1 MNKKLNLI
9 SAIVFSVALTL
20 FGVTSI
26 TSEIGLEK
34 LVIFQDL
41 GAFGYSP
48 LKAFIDVFG
57 LSLLAIIILIY
68 PIYKV
73 LNNFRKLPNNKDDK
87 KKLFSK
93 QIFNGIALCL
103 FIKISSTHLWPDI
116 YQENVVIWK
125 DLIAGIILV
134 FLLIAVCMVIVS
146 KKKNI
151 NEYLQ
156 LITYSEI
163 IIAPLLIIGW
173 LYFEKINP
181 QLDMYTYERGLISF
195 AVQDLIRIL
204 NIVLPL
210 VFYLKL
216 SKKVSD

>member
-1 MNKKLNLI
+1 
-9 SAIVFSVALTL
+9 
-20 FGVTSI
+20 
-26 TSEIGLEK
+26 
-34 LVIFQDL
+34 
-41 GAFGYSP
+41 
-48 LKAFIDVFG
+48 
-57 LSLLAIIILIY
+57 
-68 PIYKV
+68 
-73 LNNFRKLPNNKDDK
+73 
-87 KKLFSK
+87 
-93 QIFNGIALCL
+93 
-103 FIKISSTHLWPDI
+103 
-116 YQENVVIWK
+116 
-125 DLIAGIILV
+125 
-134 FLLIAVCMVIVS
+134 MVIVS